1 MHAVIRTGGK
11 QYYVTAGDILEV
23 EKLAGEV
30 GEIITIDDI
39 LMIAN
44 DADVTVGQ
52 PTVAEAAITAR
63 ITGQYRGTKIM
74 VFRYRPKK
82 RIRVR
87 KGHRQYIT
95 RLEIQS
101 IKFGSH
107 EFTVPAPAARQAP
120 AIVEPTVAP
129 VVEEDTSVVAATPT
143 EVAPVADLS
152 AEQLPK
158 ADVDVDTTADAP
170 ATDANDDRAKD
181 Q

>member
-23 EKLAGEV
+23 EKLAGEI
-30 GEIITIDDI
+30 GDTITFDDI
-39 LMIAN
+39 LMVAN

-52 PTVAEAAITAR
+52 PTVAAAAVTAR
-63 ITGQYRGTKIM
+63 ITGQYRGNKIL

-87 KGHRQYIT
+87 RGHRQLIT

-101 IKFGSH
+101 IKLNEL
-107 EFTVPAPAARQAP
+107 EFTAPVKVVAP
-120 AIVEPTVAP
+120 PP
-129 VVEEDTSVVAATPT
+129 VVEEPVMAPIVTEAAS
-143 EVAPVADLS
+143 AP
-152 AEQLPK
+152 AEETMP
-158 ADVDVDTTADAP
+158 AEEAAPEAVTTDAADTTAARVEPDAGEET
-170 ATDANDDRAKD
+170 ADK